1 MSEIIRIKSI
11 SDFVNALSE
20 LGECNKDK
28 SRFFRGH
35 SDCCYQLIPSIY
47 REPYLIKNEHRIIQ
61 DAFTYCS
68 EYFSEN
74 ETLFEKLVKLQH
86 YDYKTRL
93 LDITSNAFVAL
104 YFAIDT
110 CREKSVQ
117 IDETKDG
124 EVIILDIN
132 NNEIKYPDSDTV
144 AILSALS
151 LRDNNFGIKS
161 ISDFSEQQAKI
172 AEAICMIS
180 NYNANH
186 NYRNEESDDI
196 LKDVILDAG
205 YNSPKDLLKSVCGK
219 EYNKVF
225 TEVFN
230 AQEIIVSLLNDIRKD
245 KPYFLPIIKCEDFNN
260 VLCVRSKFNNQRIL
274 RQHGSFLI
282 FGIQNKKIEMA
293 VVEPKW
299 VVAGKNA
306 EFRFII
312 DKDSK
317 SRILDELKSFG
328 ISRQTLF
335 PELDSQ
341 ATHIIS
347 RYKDN

>member
-1 MSEIIRIKSI
+1 MSEKIMIKSI
-11 SDFVNALSE
+11 SDFVNALSK

-93 LDITSNAFVAL
+93 LDITSNALVAL

-110 CREKSVQ
+110 FREKSIQ

-124 EVIILDIN
+124 EVIILDIDN
-132 NNEIKYPDSDTV
+132 DEIKYPDSDTV

-151 LRDNNFGIKS
+151 LRDANFDIRK
-161 ISDFSEQQAKI
+161 ISVISKYNLEREKHLRLISEKQILNHLKGKDR
-172 AEAICMIS
+172 EYFIS
-180 NYNANH
+180 
-186 NYRNEESDDI
+186 
-196 LKDVILDAG
+196 LKREIDKL
-205 YNSPKDLLKSVCGK
+205 PKDDRLGMLRYMTIR
-219 EYNKVF
+219 E
-225 TEVFN
+225 FN
-230 AQEIIVSLLNDIRKD
+230 SQEHITRLLNDIRKD
-245 KPYFLPIIKCEDFNN
+245 KPYFLPIIKNEDFNN
-260 VLCVRSKFNNQRIL
+260 VLCVRSKFNNQRIS

-282 FGIQNKKIEMA
+282 FGIQNQKTENA
-293 VVEPKW
+293 VVNPKW
-299 VVAGKNA
+299 VVSGDNA

-312 DKDSK
+312 DKNSK
-317 SRILDELKSFG
+317 SRILDELKFFG

-341 ATHIIS
+341 ATQIIS
-347 RYKDN
+347 CYKDN

>member
-1 MSEIIRIKSI
+1 MSEKIMIKSV
-11 SDFVNALSE
+11 SDFVNAISK

-93 LDITSNAFVAL
+93 LDITSNALVAL

-110 CREKSVQ
+110 FREKSIQ

-124 EVIILDIN
+124 EVIILDIDN
-132 NNEIKYPDSDTV
+132 DEIKYPDSDTV
-144 AILSALS
+144 AILSAIS
-151 LRDNNFGIKS
+151 LQNIDFNVDEISIISQYFGYR
-161 ISDFSEQQAKI
+161 E
-172 AEAICMIS
+172 EALYFK
-180 NYNANH
+180 N
-186 NYRNEESDDI
+186 ESD
-196 LKDVILDAG
+196 
-205 YNSPKDLLKSVCGK
+205 
-219 EYNKVF
+219 
-225 TEVFN
+225 
-230 AQEIIVSLLNDIRKD
+230 IVSFLESEPQQKPLLDKIKFLISEIGNLSDNEKNKIIKPILTKEFNSQEQIVKLLHDIRKD
-245 KPYFLPIIKCEDFNN
+245 KPYFLPNIQREHFNQ
-260 VLCVRSKFNNQRIL
+260 VLCVRAKHTNPRIL
-274 RQHGSFLI
+274 KQHGAFLI
-282 FGIQNKKIEMA
+282 FGIGGKKIYPAEID
-293 VVEPKW
+293 
-299 VVAGKNA
+299 KNWQ
-306 EFRFII
+306 RTINNQRIII
-312 DKDSK
+312 DRDFKQK
-317 SRILDELKSFG
+317 ILDELQYFG

-341 ATHIIS
+341 AIHIID
-347 RYKDN
+347 RYKDI

>member
-1 MSEIIRIKSI
+1 MSEIIRIESI

-35 SDCCYQLIPSIY
+35 SDCCYQLTPSIY
-47 REPYLIKNEHRIIQ
+47 REPYLIQNEHKIIQ
-61 DAFTYCS
+61 DAFIHCS

-117 IDETKDG
+117 IDKTKNG

-132 NNEIKYPDSDTV
+132 NDEIKYPDSDTV

-151 LRDNNFGIKS
+151 LRDANFDIGKIS
-161 ISDFSEQQAKI
+161 IISKYNLEKEKNLRLISEKEI
-172 AEAICMIS
+172 LNYLEGKDKEYFIS
-180 NYNANH
+180 LIQ
-186 NYRNEESDDI
+186 EIEK
-196 LKDVILDAG
+196 L
-205 YNSPKDLLKSVCGK
+205 PKDDRLGMLRYMTIKEFNSQEHIARLLH
-219 EYNKVF
+219 
-225 TEVFN
+225 
-230 AQEIIVSLLNDIRKD
+230 DIRKD
-245 KPYFLPIIKCEDFNN
+245 KPYFLPIIKNEDFNN
-260 VLCVRSKFNNQRIL
+260 VLCVRSKINNQRIL

-282 FGIQNKKIEMA
+282 FGIQNQKTKRA

-299 VVAGKNA
+299 VVSGKNA
-306 EFRFII
+306 KFRFII
-312 DKDSK
+312 DGNSK
-317 SRILDELKSFG
+317 SRILNELKFFG

-347 RYKDN
+347 RYNDK